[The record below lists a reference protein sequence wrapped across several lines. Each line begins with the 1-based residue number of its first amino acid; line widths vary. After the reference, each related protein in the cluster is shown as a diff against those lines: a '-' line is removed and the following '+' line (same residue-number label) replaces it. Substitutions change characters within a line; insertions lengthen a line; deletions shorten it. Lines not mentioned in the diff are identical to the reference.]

1 MAATKATGDS
11 LRDRLDLES
20 AEGWNP
26 EEGDTLIGAVISIK
40 ASSPNEYGIY
50 PIVTVATENGNVA
63 VHCFHSILKNALLE
77 ARPAVGERIAIAYLG
92 MKHSKKND
100 RPYANYS
107 VVVDRPQA
115 DSTDG
120 WDSFVDTDTTDPED

>member
-1 MAATKATGDS
+1 MANTKADSDS
-11 LRDRLDLES
+11 LQQRLELES
-20 AEGWNP
+20 AEGWTP
-26 EEGDTLIGAVISIK
+26 EEGDTLIGAVLSVK

-92 MKHSKKND
+92 MKQSKKND

-107 VVVDRPQA
+107 VVVDRPQVET
-115 DSTDG
+115 SLG
-120 WDSFVDTDTTDPED
+120 WDSFATSDETSPE